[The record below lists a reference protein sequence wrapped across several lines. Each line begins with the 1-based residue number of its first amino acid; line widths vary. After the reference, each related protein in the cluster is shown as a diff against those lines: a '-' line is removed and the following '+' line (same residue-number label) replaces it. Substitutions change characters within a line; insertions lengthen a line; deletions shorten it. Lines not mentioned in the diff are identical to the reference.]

1 MTEPE
6 LTVRERQE
14 VQGEQ
19 TRPGRTYVPDVDIY
33 ESPESLWLSVDLPG
47 VDETSVQVNLT
58 NGVLSID
65 GQVELKDYDE
75 LTPRYTE
82 YGIGNFA
89 RRFSVSTEVDTTRI
103 AGRMRDGVLELEL
116 PKTERA
122 KPRQIPISR

>member
-1 MTEPE
+1 MTAQE

-14 VQGEQ
+14 VKGEQ
-19 TRPGRTYVPDVDIY
+19 TRPGRTYIPDVDIF
-33 ESPESLWLSVDLPG
+33 ETPESLWLSVDLPG
-47 VDETSVQVNLT
+47 VDETSVQVNLS

-65 GQVELKDYDE
+65 GQVALKDYDE
-75 LTPRYTE
+75 LRPRYTE

-89 RRFSVSTEVDTTRI
+89 RRFSVSTEVDTSRI
-103 AGRMRDGVLELEL
+103 AGRMRNGVLELEL

>member
-89 RRFSVSTEVDTTRI
+89 RRFSVSTEVDTARI

-122 KPRQIPISR
+122 KPRHIPISR

>member
-33 ESPESLWLSVDLPG
+33 ESSESLWLSVDLPG

-89 RRFSVSTEVDTTRI
+89 RRFSLSTEVDTTRI
-103 AGRMRDGVLELEL
+103 AGR
-116 PKTERA
+116 
-122 KPRQIPISR
+122 S

>member
-14 VQGEQ
+14 VKGEQ
-19 TRPGRTYVPDVDIY
+19 TRPGRTYLPDVDIH
-33 ESPESLWLSVDLPG
+33 ETPESLWLSVDLPG
-47 VDETSVQVNLT
+47 VDETSVHVNLT

-65 GQVELKDYDE
+65 GQVALKDYDE
-75 LTPRYTE
+75 LNPRYTE

-89 RRFSVSTEVDTTRI
+89 RRFSVSTEVDTSRI
-103 AGRMRDGVLELEL
+103 AGRMRNGVLKLEL

-122 KPRQIPISR
+122 KPRQIAVGR

>member
-58 NGVLSID
+58 SGVLSID
-65 GQVELKDYDE
+65 GQIELKDYDE

-103 AGRMRDGVLELEL
+103 AGRMRNGVLELEL

>member
-1 MTEPE
+1 MTAHE

-14 VQGEQ
+14 VKDEQ

-33 ESPESLWLSVDLPG
+33 ETPESLWLAVDLPG
-47 VDETSVQVNLT
+47 VDETSVQVNLS

-65 GQVELKDYDE
+65 GQVSLKDYDE
-75 LTPRYTE
+75 LSPRYTE

-89 RRFSVSTEVDTTRI
+89 RRFSVSTEVDTARI
-103 AGRMRDGVLELEL
+103 AGRMRNGVLELEL

>member
-1 MTEPE
+1 MTAHE

-14 VQGEQ
+14 VKDEQ

-33 ESPESLWLSVDLPG
+33 ETPESLWLAVDLPG
-47 VDETSVQVNLT
+47 VDETSVQVNLS

-65 GQVELKDYDE
+65 GQVSLKDYDE
-75 LTPRYTE
+75 LSPRYTE

-89 RRFSVSTEVDTTRI
+89 RRFSVSTEVDTARI
-103 AGRMRDGVLELEL
+103 AGRMRNGVLELEL

-122 KPRQIPISR
+122 KPRQIPINR